1 MEEKRPKKEITAND
15 LYLTRHQFGSMKDQP
30 CKTVEEVQ
38 QARGQLFQLKQSL
51 GPIDNRQLVEPPQ
64 MYIDGL
70 TDGRQKANSG
80 QNEQLMLIDDLRID
94 KNVKVVSPEVYF
106 FLKEKYGLI
115 NITSEADSPIA
126 DDLENDP

>member
-1 MEEKRPKKEITAND
+1 
-15 LYLTRHQFGSMKDQP
+15 
-30 CKTVEEVQ
+30 
-38 QARGQLFQLKQSL
+38 
-51 GPIDNRQLVEPPQ
+51 
-64 MYIDGL
+64 
-70 TDGRQKANSG
+70 
-80 QNEQLMLIDDLRID
+80 MLIDDLRID